1 MKRTIPYMKC
11 KIKAPAFRH
20 GNGRRLSGLC
30 RTVYE
35 RHPCLFVGLSGVIAP
50 VLTLAAA
57 GLGMMALLPFYLLA
71 GCI

>member
-1 MKRTIPYMKC
+1 MKRTVPYMEC
-11 KIKAPAFRH
+11 KIKAPAYRR
-20 GNGRRLSGLC
+20 GYRRRLSGLC
-30 RTVYE
+30 RTFYE
-35 RHPCLFVGLSGVIAP
+35 RRLCLFVVFSGVIVP